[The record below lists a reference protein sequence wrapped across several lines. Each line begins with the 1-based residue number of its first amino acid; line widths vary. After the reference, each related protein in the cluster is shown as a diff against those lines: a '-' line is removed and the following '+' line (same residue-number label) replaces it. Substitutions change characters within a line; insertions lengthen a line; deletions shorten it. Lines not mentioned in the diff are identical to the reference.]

1 MLFDTT
7 SVRGGQQLH
16 FLDRQRCSTYLWST
30 IASGYV
36 ETSAQEIWSTMPGRP
51 LSGDWSKIQ
60 KPLVP
65 LQEGHLSKKLPF
77 PSSWK
82 AEEVGMP
89 YCSSAGLIAVPI
101 TTDWFSSVKSVFIT
115 FQLHSPCL
123 LLSPLLPWLIQKC
136 FSALFTAVPSLCSQ
150 IWPSA
155 ILVSPVFLV
164 LPDGRTPLLPP
175 FTVDWESNKQQ
186 RDEMTWLSPIPLLS
200 VFAVFFWIAAL
211 SAHFGQRQ

>member
-82 AEEVGMP
+82 AEEVGM
-89 YCSSAGLIAVPI
+89 S
-101 TTDWFSSVKSVFIT
+101 
-115 FQLHSPCL
+115 L
-123 LLSPLLPWLIQKC
+123 LLSPLPPVLPWLTQNC
-136 FSALFTAVPSLCSQ
+136 FSALFTAVQSLCSQ
-150 IWPSA
+150 SWSSA

-186 RDEMTWLSPIPLLS
+186 WDEMTWLSPIPLLS
-200 VFAVFFWIAAL
+200 IFAVFFWIAAL